1 MKILAVETATSR
13 LSAAI
18 VDGDR
23 VLGREDEEA
32 PWSHA
37 KRLVPAI
44 DRLLDSCGMALADLE
59 GLAVSIGPGSFTG
72 LRVGLA
78 TMTGFRA
85 VTGLPLAAVPT
96 LEAMAWN
103 LQGASQVLCP
113 LLRARPGEVYWAQY
127 QWLADGSL
135 KQVQEERVGTL
146 ETLAQSIGSPMLIFG
161 EGWEANRTE
170 IRAVLGR
177 RGDEIGEAPPD
188 ARQPSA
194 VSVGLAGA
202 ERLGRG
208 EVAAPG
214 LSPKYVQRA
223 EAEVVW
229 ERKGAVSPLAKA
241 RRRPARRKARAAS

>member
-13 LSAAI
+13 LSVAI
-18 VDGDR
+18 LDGDR

-44 DRLLDSCGMALADLE
+44 DRLLGSCRMALADLE

-78 TMTGFRA
+78 TMTAFRA

-103 LQGASQVLCP
+103 LRGEPRVICP
-113 LLRARPGEVYWAQY
+113 VLRAKTGEVYWAQY

-146 ETLAQSIGSPMLIFG
+146 EALAQSVGAPMVLYG
-161 EGWEANRTE
+161 EGWSANRKELDTL
-170 IRAVLGR
+170 LGR
-177 RGDEIGEAPPD
+177 QRVGVREAPPD
-188 ARQPSA
+188 AMHPSA

-202 ERLGRG
+202 DRIGRG
-208 EVAAPG
+208 EVAAQG

-223 EAEVVW
+223 EAEVVL
-229 ERKGAVSPLAKA
+229 ERHGGRSRVTA
-241 RRRPARRKARAAS
+241 RRRPAGRKVRVL